1 MKNIAN
7 SSDEGQDAMDALAA
21 FVSNFQD
28 QDDEIMIVLEEF
40 FKKIC
45 GEKCN

>member
-1 MKNIAN
+1 MKNID
-7 SSDEGQDAMDALAA
+7 SSNDESQNAMDALAA